1 MRKTFTFLTAILIAT
16 CLYAQA
22 PQKMSYQAVIRN
34 AANTLVANHA
44 VAMKISILQGG
55 TTPVYIETQNSTTNA
70 NGLVSIEIG
79 SGTVALGSF
88 STIDWTNGPYSLKTE
103 TDPTGG
109 TAYSIT
115 GTSQLLSVPYALS
128 SGDNKWSS
136 NGANINNANSGNVG
150 IGKSNPATMLDVKST
165 SSNVASF
172 DGGNQMYITLS
183 ESGIPRGYIGSFSGN
198 AEDVDFGTYSGSTG
212 SVHLTTSDVPKLT
225 VNSNGN
231 VGIGTTTPATK
242 LEVSGA
248 TKLGSDAPAIKM
260 EKLTGNV
267 PATSPGTVLI
277 AHNLDINKILSVSIF
292 AKRQGVSLGLFPP
305 SFNFGS
311 TSVPDYSYEYLYY
324 LDPTN
329 IWIEVRAG
337 AGVAVLGVPLEIL
350 ITYEE

>member
-1 MRKTFTFLTAILIAT
+1 MRKIYTFLSIILFTT

-34 AANTLVANHA
+34 AANTIVANHSIG
-44 VAMKISILQGG
+44 VKISILQGG
-55 TTPVYIETQNSTTNA
+55 TTPVYVETQTPTSNA

-79 SGTVALGSF
+79 NGTIVSGNF
-88 STIDWTNGPYSLKTE
+88 STINWANGPYLLQTD
-103 TDPTGG
+103 TDPAGG

-115 GTSQLLSVPYALS
+115 GISQLLSVPYALS

-136 NGANINNANSGNVG
+136 NGAGITNTNSGNVG
-150 IGKSNPATMLDVKST
+150 IGTSNPLTKLDVKST
-165 SSNVASF
+165 NANIASL
-172 DGGNQMYITLS
+172 DGGNQMWVTLS
-183 ESGIPRGYIGSFSGN
+183 ENGTPRGYIGSFAGN
-198 AEDVDFGTYSGSTG
+198 PEDVDFGTYYGSEG

-242 LEVSGA
+242 LDVNGA
-248 TKLGSDAPAIKM
+248 TKLGTDAPAIKM
-260 EKLTGNV
+260 KKLTGNI
-267 PATSPGTVLI
+267 PLTSPGTTLI

-292 AKRQGVSLGLFPP
+292 AKRQGASLVLFPP

-311 TSVPDYSYEYLYY
+311 TSAPDYSYEYLYY
-324 LDPTN
+324 VDPTN

-337 AGVAVLGVPLEIL
+337 AGSAIWGVPVEIL